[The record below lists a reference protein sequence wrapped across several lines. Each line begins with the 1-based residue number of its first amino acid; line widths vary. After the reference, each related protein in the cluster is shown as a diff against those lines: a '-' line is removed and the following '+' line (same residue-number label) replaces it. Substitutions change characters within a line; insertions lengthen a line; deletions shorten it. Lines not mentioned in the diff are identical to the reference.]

1 MFKFSKVF
9 LCFAKIKLNSRFLQE
24 NIILNTLL
32 EISGWNVGDDDFL
45 ISTITVIG
53 LLIRCCSLNV
63 TFDFDAPVQAIKVTP
78 IVWIFLAIISVL
90 VLMIVLIG
98 LILRA
103 RCSQTSHH
111 KAKFVRA
118 GDTKYIWQKRSFL
131 QLIILYFR
139 VWTAEHPAEGWQGDP

>member
-32 EISGWNVGDDDFL
+32 EISGWNVGDNDFS
-45 ISTITVIG
+45 ISPITVID
-53 LLIRCCSLNV
+53 LLIRCCSFNV
-63 TFDFDAPVQAIKVTP
+63 TFANDATVQAIKVTP

-103 RCSQTSHH
+103 RCSQTSRH

-118 GDTKYIWQKRSFL
+118 GTTKYRWQKRSFL
-131 QLIILYFR
+131 HLIILYFR
-139 VWTAEHPAEGWQGDP
+139 VWTAEHPSQGWQGHP